1 MAFRK
6 MPTPEERAEA
16 LEREVAAATPYSV
29 SNEQE
34 ARALFRQIHKE
45 GGWRER
51 DARSEATR
59 RHLAANPDDAHA
71 AAGLVVGRS
80 CVLDT
85 AEPTVR
91 DAMDLLDRSTA
102 TAGHAPR

>member
-1 MAFRK
+1 MAFKK
-6 MPTPEERAEA
+6 MPSAQERAEA
-16 LEREVAAATPYSV
+16 FEREVAAATPYSV

-51 DARSEATR
+51 EARTEASR
-59 RHLAANPDDAHA
+59 KHLDANPGDHRV
-71 AAGLVVGRS
+71 AAGLLVGRT

-85 AEPTVR
+85 VDLAVR
-91 DAMDLLDRSTA
+91 DAMDLLERSA
-102 TAGHAPR
+102 ERFGYAPR